1 MLTKRSTDLLIL
13 VIFNSGQEQPLKGL
27 GTSGVH
33 HNWYSRLLVCL
44 HPEPQ
49 LEGPYEQDDER
60 PGWPAESRAE
70 SSRPAAEV
78 SVVND
83 VLPLSGA

>member
-60 PGWPAESRAE
+60 PGWPAESRTE
-70 SSRPAAEV
+70 SS
-78 SVVND
+78 
-83 VLPLSGA
+83 